1 MIAFRELESTALYL
15 GLGVK
20 LVDAFASVPSAKLEA
35 PPLGWTAIEIDV
47 EDGPGWR
54 TLDADTLSAAR
65 TPAGVV
71 WFPWLEHYADAR
83 GRVPRKY
90 RVRVT
95 AGFYTP
101 LYAYDAEGLEIS
113 VPPYDDANPPATLP
127 VEPVRVQLV
136 PSDGYPYP
144 PDVPVLRGAILDT
157 SSAPVKFARVQW
169 VEASAPRN
177 DLVLTDGDGE
187 FALPMRRAPLDTPIE
202 IIAERPGQSADV
214 IVRIPQDLSTFHT
227 IQIS

>member
-1 MIAFRELESTALYL
+1 MISFRELESTALYA

-20 LVDAFASVPSAKLEA
+20 LVDDFASVPEIKLEA
-35 PPLGWTAIEIDV
+35 APTGWTSIEIDV
-47 EDGPGWR
+47 EDGAGWR
-54 TLDADTLSAAR
+54 TLDPASLSPAR
-65 TPAGVV
+65 TPGNVV

-101 LYAYDAEGLEIS
+101 LYSYDADGIEFS
-113 VPPYDDANPPATLP
+113 VPPYDDVNAPAASS
-127 VEPVRVQLV
+127 EPVRVHLV
-136 PSDGYPYP
+136 PADNYPFP
-144 PDVPVLRGAILDT
+144 PDVPVLRGAIIDT
-157 SSAPVKFARVQW
+157 SSVPVRLARVQW
-169 VEASAPRN
+169 AEASVTRN
-177 DLVLTDGDGE
+177 DIVLTDGDGE

-202 IIAERPGQSADV
+202 IIAERPGQLADV